1 MRVGVP
7 ALFKSITA
15 RYDVGEV
22 HRTVLRFSLCLYML
36 IVSTI
41 QRNCITAVGT

>member
-1 MRVGVP
+1 MRVRIP

-22 HRTVLRFSLCLYML
+22 HCAVLRFSLCLYML

-41 QRNCITAVGT
+41 RRNCITAVST